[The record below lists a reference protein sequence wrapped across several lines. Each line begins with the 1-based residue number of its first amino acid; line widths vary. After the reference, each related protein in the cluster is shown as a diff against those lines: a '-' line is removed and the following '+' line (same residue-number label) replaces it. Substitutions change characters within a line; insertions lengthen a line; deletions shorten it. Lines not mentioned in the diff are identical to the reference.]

1 MWHEAN
7 VFIKHRYSLVVIRYS
22 KTPNDERPNEQLSMS
37 FTKEALSAV
46 GLQYGYSRTRRHP
59 SVKPFIE
66 GNYNGVDFINRE
78 KTKEQLESA
87 LSFLT
92 SMKQAG
98 KVILFVGVKPEIRQ
112 LVKEVALSL
121 NAPYVAE
128 RFIGGTLTNFP
139 QIKKRIDKLHELL
152 KKKETGELAVYTKK
166 EQLLI
171 QRDIDRLDRDFGGIS
186 QLTNIPH
193 AIVMI
198 DSRHEEMCVKEAKRL
213 HIPVVA
219 LSNTDCTIEGIEYP
233 IVGNDG
239 SVASVRFVLDAIKNA
254 LQVEVSE

>member
-1 MWHEAN
+1 
-7 VFIKHRYSLVVIRYS
+7 
-22 KTPNDERPNEQLSMS
+22 MS
-37 FTKEALSAV
+37 ITTDALKKA

-59 SVKPFIE
+59 SIKPFIE
-66 GNYNGVDFINRE
+66 GNSNGNDFINLE
-78 KTKEQLESA
+78 ATKTQLDEA
-87 LSFLT
+87 ITFLK
-92 SMKQAG
+92 SVSGAG

-112 LVKEVALSL
+112 IIKEVALSL
-121 NAPYVAE
+121 NAPYIAE

-139 QIKKRIDKLHELL
+139 QMKKRIEKLHDLL

-186 QLTNIPH
+186 ALTNLPAAVVI
-193 AIVMI
+193 I
-198 DSRHEEMCVKEAKRL
+198 DPRHESMCVKEAKLL

-239 SVASVRFVLDAIKNA
+239 SVPAVRFVLETIKGA
-254 LQVEVSE
+254 LSVEA

>member
-1 MWHEAN
+1 
-7 VFIKHRYSLVVIRYS
+7 
-22 KTPNDERPNEQLSMS
+22 MS
-37 FTKEALSAV
+37 ISKEALSKA

-59 SVKPFIE
+59 SVKPYIE
-66 GNYNGVDFINRE
+66 SNHNGVDFINLD
-78 KTKEQLESA
+78 KTAEQLENA
-87 LSFLT
+87 ISFLK
-92 SMKQAG
+92 SVQGAG

-112 LVKEVALSL
+112 IVKEVALSL
-121 NAPYVAE
+121 GAPYIAE

-139 QIKKRIDKLHELL
+139 QIKKRIEKLHDLL

-186 QLTNIPH
+186 ALTNVP
-193 AIVMI
+193 AAVVLI
-198 DSRHEEMCVKEAKRL
+198 DSRHEDMCLKEAKRL

-219 LSNTDCTIEGIEYP
+219 LANTDCTLEGIEYP

-239 SVASVRFVLDAIKNA
+239 SVGAVRFILESMKDALAITA
-254 LQVEVSE
+254 

>member
-1 MWHEAN
+1 
-7 VFIKHRYSLVVIRYS
+7 
-22 KTPNDERPNEQLSMS
+22 MS
-37 FTKEALSAV
+37 ITIEALKQA

-59 SVKPFIE
+59 SVKPYIE
-66 GNYNGVDFINRE
+66 GNHNGVDFIKLE
-78 KTKEQLESA
+78 STKAQLEEA
-87 LSFLT
+87 ITFLK
-92 SMKQAG
+92 SVSGAG

-112 LVKEVALSL
+112 IIKEVALSL

-128 RFIGGTLTNFP
+128 RFIGGTLTNFS
-139 QIKKRIDKLHELL
+139 QMKKRIDKLHDLL
-152 KKKETGELAVYTKK
+152 KKKETGELSVYTKK

-186 QLTNIPH
+186 SLTNIPA

-198 DSRHEEMCVKEAKRL
+198 DPRHEDMCVKEAKHL

-219 LSNTDCTIEGIEYP
+219 LSNTDCTIQGIQYP

-239 SVASVRFVLDAIKNA
+239 SVSSVRFVLESIKQALAITA
-254 LQVEVSE
+254 

>member
-1 MWHEAN
+1 MN
-7 VFIKHRYSLVVIRYS
+7 II
-22 KTPNDERPNEQLSMS
+22 N
-37 FTKEALSAV
+37 KEELAKA

-66 GNYNGVDFINRE
+66 GNHNGIDFIN
-78 KTKEQLESA
+78 LESTA
-87 LSFLT
+87 TQLNEAITFLK
-92 SMKQAG
+92 SVQGAG
-98 KVILFVGVKPEIRQ
+98 KTILFVGVKPEVRQ
-112 LVKEVALSL
+112 MIKEVALSL
-121 NAPYVAE
+121 NAPYVSE

-139 QIKKRIDKLHELL
+139 QIKKRIEKLHDLL

-186 QLTNIPH
+186 SLTNIPA

-198 DSRHEEMCVKEAKRL
+198 DSRHEDMCVKEAKCL

-219 LSNTDCTIEGIEYP
+219 LCNTDCTIEGIEYP

-239 SVASVRFVLDAIKNA
+239 SVGSVRFVLESIKNA
-254 LQVEVSE
+254 LQIES

>member
-1 MWHEAN
+1 
-7 VFIKHRYSLVVIRYS
+7 
-22 KTPNDERPNEQLSMS
+22 MS
-37 FTKEALSAV
+37 NITKEALASA

-59 SVKPFIE
+59 SIKPYIE
-66 GNYNGVDFINRE
+66 GNHNGVDFIN
-78 KTKEQLESA
+78 LESTA
-87 LSFLT
+87 KQLNDAIAFLK
-92 SMKQAG
+92 SVQGAG
-98 KVILFVGVKPEIRQ
+98 KTILFVGVKPEIRQ
-112 LVKEVALSL
+112 MIKEVSLSL
-121 NAPYVAE
+121 NAPFVAE

-139 QIKKRIDKLHELL
+139 QIKKRIEKLHDLL

-186 QLTNIPH
+186 SLTNIPA

-198 DSRHEEMCVKEAKRL
+198 DSRHEDMCVREAKIL

-219 LSNTDCTIEGIEYP
+219 LCNTDCTIEDIEYP

-239 SVASVRFVLDAIKNA
+239 SVSSVRFVLESIKNA
-254 LQVEVSE
+254 LQVPVI

>member
-1 MWHEAN
+1 
-7 VFIKHRYSLVVIRYS
+7 
-22 KTPNDERPNEQLSMS
+22 MS
-37 FTKEALSAV
+37 ITLDALKKA

-59 SVKPFIE
+59 SVKPFVE
-66 GNYNGVDFINRE
+66 GNANGVDFINLNST
-78 KTKEQLESA
+78 KTQLEEAVAYLKTVSG
-87 LSFLT
+87 
-92 SMKQAG
+92 AG
-98 KVILFVGVKPEIRQ
+98 KTILFVGVKPEIRQ
-112 LVKEVALSL
+112 IIKEVALSL
-121 NAPYVAE
+121 NAPYIAE

-139 QIKKRIDKLHELL
+139 QMKKRIEKLHDLL

-186 QLTNIPH
+186 ALTNLPA
-193 AIVMI
+193 AIVVI
-198 DSRHEEMCVKEAKRL
+198 DPRHESMCVKEAKLL

-239 SVASVRFVLDAIKNA
+239 SVSSVRFVLETIKGA
-254 LQVEVSE
+254 LAVEA

>member
-1 MWHEAN
+1 MQ
-7 VFIKHRYSLVVIRYS
+7 ITLDDLKKS
-22 KTPNDERPNEQLSMS
+22 
-37 FTKEALSAV
+37 

-59 SVKPFIE
+59 SIKPFIE
-66 GNYNGVDFINRE
+66 GNSNGNDFINLE
-78 KTKEQLESA
+78 KTKVQLEEA
-87 LSFLT
+87 VAYLK
-92 SMKQAG
+92 SMSSAG

-112 LVKEVALSL
+112 VIKEVALSL
-121 NAPYVAE
+121 NSPYIAE

-139 QIKKRIDKLHELL
+139 QMKKRIEKLHDLL

-186 QLTNIPH
+186 SLTNIPSVVV
-193 AIVMI
+193 II
-198 DSRHEEMCVKEAKRL
+198 DPRHELMCVKEAKLL

-219 LSNTDCTIEGIEYP
+219 LSNTDCTIEGIQYP

-239 SVASVRFVLDAIKNA
+239 SVSAVRFVLETIKKA
-254 LQVEVSE
+254 LAVEA

>member
-1 MWHEAN
+1 
-7 VFIKHRYSLVVIRYS
+7 
-22 KTPNDERPNEQLSMS
+22 MS
-37 FTKEALSAV
+37 ITTDALKKA

-59 SVKPFIE
+59 SIKPFIE
-66 GNYNGVDFINRE
+66 GNSNGNDFINLE
-78 KTKEQLESA
+78 ATKTQLDEA
-87 LSFLT
+87 ITFLK
-92 SMKQAG
+92 SVSGAG

-112 LVKEVALSL
+112 IIKEVALSL
-121 NAPYVAE
+121 NAPYIAE

-139 QIKKRIDKLHELL
+139 QMKKRIEKLHDLL

-186 QLTNIPH
+186 ALTTLPAAVVITDP
-193 AIVMI
+193 
-198 DSRHEEMCVKEAKRL
+198 RHESMCVKEAKLL

-239 SVASVRFVLDAIKNA
+239 SVPAVRFVLETIKGA
-254 LQVEVSE
+254 LSVEA

>member
-1 MWHEAN
+1 
-7 VFIKHRYSLVVIRYS
+7 
-22 KTPNDERPNEQLSMS
+22 MS
-37 FTKEALSAV
+37 NITKESLSKA

-66 GNYNGVDFINRE
+66 GNHNGVDFINLE
-78 KTKEQLESA
+78 KSAEQFNDA
-87 LSFLT
+87 IAFLK
-92 SMKQAG
+92 SVQGAG

-112 LVKEVALSL
+112 IIKEVALSL
-121 NAPYVAE
+121 NAPYIAE

-139 QIKKRIDKLHELL
+139 QMKKRIEKLHDLL

-186 QLTNIPH
+186 ALTNIP
-193 AIVMI
+193 AAVVII
-198 DSRHEEMCVKEAKRL
+198 DPRHEDMCIKEAKTL

-219 LSNTDCTIEGIEYP
+219 LANTDCTLDGIEYP

-239 SVASVRFVLDAIKNA
+239 SVGSVRFVLETIKEA
-254 LQVEVSE
+254 LAVQG

>member
-1 MWHEAN
+1 MQ
-7 VFIKHRYSLVVIRYS
+7 I
-22 KTPNDERPNEQLSMS
+22 TQD
-37 FTKEALSAV
+37 ALKKA

-59 SVKPFIE
+59 SIKPFVE
-66 GNYNGVDFINRE
+66 GNYNGVDFINLA
-78 KTKEQLESA
+78 KTEEQLKEA
-87 LSFLT
+87 ITFLS
-92 SMKQAG
+92 SVHNAG

-112 LVKEVALSL
+112 IIKEVALSL
-121 NAPYVAE
+121 NAPYIAE

-139 QIKKRIDKLHELL
+139 QIKKRIEKLHDLL

-186 QLTNIPH
+186 ALTNVPH
-193 AIVMI
+193 AIVI
-198 DSRHEEMCVKEAKRL
+198 VDSRHEDMCVKEATRL

-219 LSNTDCTIEGIEYP
+219 LCNTDCTLEGIEYP

-239 SVASVRFVLDAIKNA
+239 SVTAVRFVLEAIKDA
-254 LQVEVSE
+254 LQVQVA